1 MPIDRGEAMPHDELR
16 ATVIVVNF
24 NGGAFVLECIES
36 LSQQK
41 TPGICVEVVVVD
53 NASTDG
59 SDRQIAQFYPDVRII
74 RSPKN
79 IGFAGGVN
87 LGIANSTGDVIVLIN
102 NDAVAAP
109 GFISAIVA
117 PLVEDGNDRVAAVTA
132 RILLSGRFIP
142 APGSPTA
149 YVSASGARWERVAR
163 NATPGSGVALINST
177 GNQVSRSG
185 NGRDRSWLDT
195 TDDEASPQEVF
206 GFSGGGAAIRRTAL
220 DSVGLFD
227 ERLFM
232 YYEDTDLAWRLRRAG
247 WKVLYAEGATVWH
260 RHAASSGIRSPFFL
274 RHNVRNRILVTA
286 RNGTLRM
293 LLSAVVRTG
302 GSLAK
307 ALRRLARD
315 RHDKDAR
322 VQVRAT
328 TLGLLQALAMM
339 PRYVADGRL
348 RDAGSR
354 LPRSFIKQWTV
365 ND

>member
-1 MPIDRGEAMPHDELR
+1 MPHEKMR

-24 NGGAFVLECIES
+24 NGGAFVLECLES

-41 TPGICVEVVVVD
+41 TPGIDVEVIVVD

-59 SDRQIAQFYPDVRII
+59 SDGEIALFHPDVRII

-79 IGFAGGVN
+79 VGFAGGVN
-87 LGIANSTGDVIVLIN
+87 LGIANSTGDAIVLIN

-117 PLVEDGNDRVAAVTA
+117 PLREAGNERVAAVTA
-132 RILLSGRFIP
+132 RILLSGRFVP

-149 YVSASGARWERVAR
+149 YVSASGQRWERVAR
-163 NATPGSGVALINST
+163 NATPGSGIALINST

-195 TDDEASPQEVF
+195 TEEESSPVEVF
-206 GFSGGGAAIRRTAL
+206 GFSGGGSAIRRSAL
-220 DSVGLFD
+220 EKVGLFD

-247 WKVLYAEGATVWH
+247 WTVQYAQGATVWH

-293 LLSAVVRTG
+293 LVSAVVRTT

-307 ALRRLARD
+307 SVRRALRDTGDA
-315 RHDKDAR
+315 DAR

-328 TLGLLQALAMM
+328 ALGLLQALLMT
-339 PRYVADGRL
+339 PRYVSDGRL

-354 LPRSFIKQWTV
+354 LPRSFITKWTV
-365 ND
+365 DD

>member
-1 MPIDRGEAMPHDELR
+1 MPNDSVR
-16 ATVIVVNF
+16 ATVVVVNF

-36 LSQQK
+36 LAQQK
-41 TPGICVEVVVVD
+41 TPGIAVEVVVVD

-59 SDRQIAQFYPDVRII
+59 SDREIAQFYPDVRIV

-117 PLVEDGNDRVAAVTA
+117 PLLTEGNERVAAVTA

-149 YVSASGARWERVAR
+149 YVSASGQRWERVAR
-163 NATPGSGVALINST
+163 NATPGSGIALINST

-195 TDDEASPQEVF
+195 TDEENSPVEVF
-206 GFSGGGAAIRRTAL
+206 GFSGGGAAVRRAAL
-220 DSVGLFD
+220 EKVGHFD

-247 WKVLYAEGATVWH
+247 WTVQYAHDATVWH

-293 LLSAVVRTG
+293 LVLAVARTG

-307 ALRRLARD
+307 ASVRAVKNRGD
-315 RHDKDAR
+315 RDAR
-322 VQVRAT
+322 VQARAT
-328 TLGLLQALAMM
+328 ALALAQALVMV
-339 PRYVADGRL
+339 PGYLADGRL
-348 RDAGSR
+348 RDAQSR
-354 LPRSFIKQWTV
+354 LPRSFVKSWTV
-365 ND
+365 DD

>member
-1 MPIDRGEAMPHDELR
+1 MPHDTLR

-41 TPGICVEVVVVD
+41 TPGVDVEVVVVD

-59 SDRQIAQFYPDVRII
+59 SDREIAQFYPDVRII

-109 GFISAIVA
+109 GFLSSIVA
-117 PLVEDGNDRVAAVTA
+117 PLLDDGNDRVAAVTA

-149 YVSASGARWERVAR
+149 YVSASGQRWERVAR
-163 NATPGSGVALINST
+163 NATPGSGIALINST

-195 TDDEASPQEVF
+195 TDDEKSPVDVF
-206 GFSGGGAAIRRTAL
+206 GFSGGGAAIRRAAL
-220 DSVGLFD
+220 DTVGLFD

-247 WKVLYAEGATVWH
+247 WTVQYAQGATVWH

-293 LLSAVVRTG
+293 LVSAVARTG
-302 GSLAK
+302 GSLLK
-307 ALRRLARD
+307 AIRRALANRD
-315 RHDKDAR
+315 DADAR

-328 TLGLLQALAMM
+328 ALGLVQALVMI
-339 PRYVADGRL
+339 PGYVSDGRL

-354 LPRSFIKQWTV
+354 LPRSFITDWTV
-365 ND
+365 DD

>member
-1 MPIDRGEAMPHDELR
+1 MPHDALR

-41 TPGICVEVVVVD
+41 TPGIDVEVIVVD

-59 SDRQIAQFYPDVRII
+59 SDREIAQFYPDVRII

-109 GFISAIVA
+109 GFLSAIVA
-117 PLVEDGNDRVAAVTA
+117 PLVDDGNDGVAAVTA

-149 YVSASGARWERVAR
+149 YVSASGQRWERVAR
-163 NATPGSGVALINST
+163 NATPGSGIALINST

-195 TDDEASPQEVF
+195 TDDENSPVEVF
-206 GFSGGGAAIRRTAL
+206 GFSGGGAAIRRAAL
-220 DSVGLFD
+220 EKVGLFD

-247 WKVLYAEGATVWH
+247 WTVQYAQGATVWH

-293 LLSAVVRTG
+293 LVSAVARTG
-302 GSLAK
+302 GSLLK
-307 ALRRLARD
+307 AIRRAVANRGD
-315 RHDKDAR
+315 ADAR
-322 VQVRAT
+322 VQARAT
-328 TLGLLQALAMM
+328 ALGLVQALVMI
-339 PRYVADGRL
+339 PGYLSDGRL

-354 LPRSFIKQWTV
+354 LPRSFIKTWTV
-365 ND
+365 DD

>member
-1 MPIDRGEAMPHDELR
+1 MPHDTLR

-41 TPGICVEVVVVD
+41 TPGVDVEVVVVD

-59 SDRQIAQFYPDVRII
+59 SDREIAQFYPDVRII

-109 GFISAIVA
+109 GFLSAIVA
-117 PLVEDGNDRVAAVTA
+117 PLADDGNDRVAAVTA
-132 RILLSGRFIP
+132 RILLSGRFVP

-149 YVSASGARWERVAR
+149 YVSASGQRWERVAR
-163 NATPGSGVALINST
+163 NATPGSGIALINST

-195 TDDEASPQEVF
+195 TDDENSPVEVF
-206 GFSGGGAAIRRTAL
+206 GFSGGGAAIRRAAL
-220 DSVGLFD
+220 ETVGLFD

-247 WKVLYAEGATVWH
+247 WSVQYAQGATVWH

-293 LLSAVVRTG
+293 LVSAVARTG
-302 GSLAK
+302 GSLFK
-307 ALRRLARD
+307 AIRRAVANKGD
-315 RHDKDAR
+315 ADAR

-328 TLGLLQALAMM
+328 ALGLVQALAMI
-339 PRYVADGRL
+339 PGYVSDGRL

-354 LPRSFIKQWTV
+354 LPRSFIKKWTV
-365 ND
+365 DD

>member
-1 MPIDRGEAMPHDELR
+1 MPHDALR

-41 TPGICVEVVVVD
+41 TPGVAVEVVVVD

-59 SDRQIAQFYPDVRII
+59 SDREIAQFYPDVRII

-109 GFISAIVA
+109 GFLSAIVA
-117 PLVEDGNDRVAAVTA
+117 PLVEDGNERVAAVTA

-149 YVSASGARWERVAR
+149 YVSASGQRWERVAR
-163 NATPGSGVALINST
+163 NATPGSGIALINST

-195 TDDEASPQEVF
+195 TDEENSPVEVF
-206 GFSGGGAAIRRTAL
+206 GFSGGGSAIRRAAL
-220 DSVGLFD
+220 EKVGLFD

-247 WKVLYAEGATVWH
+247 WTVQYAHGATVWH

-293 LLSAVVRTG
+293 LVSAVARTG
-302 GSLAK
+302 GSLLK
-307 ALRRLARD
+307 AVRRAVANRGD
-315 RHDKDAR
+315 SDAR
-322 VQVRAT
+322 VQARAT
-328 TLGLLQALAMM
+328 ALGLVQALVLI
-339 PRYVADGRL
+339 PGYLSDGRL

-354 LPRSFIKQWTV
+354 LPRSFIKTWTV
-365 ND
+365 DD

>member
-1 MPIDRGEAMPHDELR
+1 MPHADLR
-16 ATVIVVNF
+16 ATVVVVNF

-41 TPGICVEVVVVD
+41 TPGIHVEVVVVD

-109 GFISAIVA
+109 GFISAIVT
-117 PLVEDGNDRVAAVTA
+117 PLVEDGNERVAAVTA

-142 APGSPTA
+142 TPGSPTA

-195 TDDEASPQEVF
+195 TDDEANPQEVF

-247 WKVLYAEGATVWH
+247 WKVLYAKGATVWH

-286 RNGTLRM
+286 RNGTVRM

-307 ALRRLARD
+307 ALRRLARN
-315 RHDKDAR
+315 RRDKDAR

-339 PRYVADGRL
+339 PGYITDGRL

-365 ND
+365 DD

>member
-1 MPIDRGEAMPHDELR
+1 MPHGGLR

-36 LSQQK
+36 LAQQK
-41 TPGICVEVVVVD
+41 APGVDVQVVVVD

-59 SDRQIAQFYPDVRII
+59 SDHEIALFHPDVRII

-87 LGIANSTGDVIVLIN
+87 LGIANSAGDVIVLIN

-117 PLVEDGNDRVAAVTA
+117 PLAEDGNDRVAAVTA
-132 RILLSGRFIP
+132 RILLSGRFVP

-149 YVSASGARWERVAR
+149 YVSASGQRWERVAR
-163 NATPGSGVALINST
+163 NATPGSGIALINST

-195 TDDEASPQEVF
+195 TEEENSPVEVF
-206 GFSGGGAAIRRTAL
+206 GFSGGGAAIRRSAL
-220 DSVGLFD
+220 EKVGLFD

-247 WKVLYAEGATVWH
+247 YTVQYAQGATVWH

-286 RNGTLRM
+286 RNGTMRM
-293 LLSAVVRTG
+293 LVSAVARTG

-307 ALRRLARD
+307 AIRRAARNKGD
-315 RHDKDAR
+315 ADAR

-328 TLGLLQALAMM
+328 ALGLVQALAMI
-339 PRYVADGRL
+339 PAYVSDGRL

-354 LPRSFIKQWTV
+354 LPRSFINTWTV
-365 ND
+365 DD

>member
-1 MPIDRGEAMPHDELR
+1 MPHDTLR

-41 TPGICVEVVVVD
+41 TPGVEVEVVVVD

-79 IGFAGGVN
+79 IGFAGGAN

-109 GFISAIVA
+109 GFLSAIVA
-117 PLVEDGNDRVAAVTA
+117 PLADDGNDRVAAVTA
-132 RILLSGRFIP
+132 RILLSGRFVP

-149 YVSASGARWERVAR
+149 YVSASGQRWERVAR
-163 NATPGSGVALINST
+163 NATPGSGIALINST

-195 TDDEASPQEVF
+195 TDDENSPVEVF
-206 GFSGGGAAIRRTAL
+206 GFSGGGAAIRRAAL
-220 DSVGLFD
+220 ETVGLFD

-247 WKVLYAEGATVWH
+247 WSVQYAQGATVWH

-293 LLSAVVRTG
+293 LVSAVARTG
-302 GSLAK
+302 GSLFK
-307 ALRRLARD
+307 AIRRAVANKGD
-315 RHDKDAR
+315 ADAR

-328 TLGLLQALAMM
+328 ALGLVQALAMI
-339 PRYVADGRL
+339 PGYVSDGRL

-354 LPRSFIKQWTV
+354 LPRSFIKDWTV
-365 ND
+365 DD

>member
-1 MPIDRGEAMPHDELR
+1 MPHDTLR

-41 TPGICVEVVVVD
+41 TPGVDVEVVVVD

-59 SDRQIAQFYPDVRII
+59 SDREIAQFYPDVRII

-109 GFISAIVA
+109 GFLSAIVA
-117 PLVEDGNDRVAAVTA
+117 PLLDDGNDRVAAVTA
-132 RILLSGRFIP
+132 RILLSGRFVP

-149 YVSASGARWERVAR
+149 YVSASGQRWERVAR
-163 NATPGSGVALINST
+163 NATPGSGIALINST

-195 TDDEASPQEVF
+195 TDDENSPVEVF
-206 GFSGGGAAIRRTAL
+206 GFSGGGAAIRRAAL
-220 DSVGLFD
+220 DTVGLFD

-247 WKVLYAEGATVWH
+247 WTVQYAQGATVWH

-293 LLSAVVRTG
+293 LVSAVARTG
-302 GSLAK
+302 GSLLK
-307 ALRRLARD
+307 AIRRALANRD
-315 RHDKDAR
+315 DADAR

-328 TLGLLQALAMM
+328 ALGLVQALVMI
-339 PRYVADGRL
+339 PGYVSDGRL

-354 LPRSFIKQWTV
+354 LPRSFITDWTV
-365 ND
+365 DD

>member
-1 MPIDRGEAMPHDELR
+1 MPHDTLR

-41 TPGICVEVVVVD
+41 TPGVDVEVVVVD

-79 IGFAGGVN
+79 IGFAGGAN

-109 GFISAIVA
+109 GFLSAIVA
-117 PLVEDGNDRVAAVTA
+117 PLADDGNDRVAAVTA
-132 RILLSGRFIP
+132 RILLSGRFVP

-149 YVSASGARWERVAR
+149 YVSASGQRWERVAR
-163 NATPGSGVALINST
+163 NATPGSGIALINST

-195 TDDEASPQEVF
+195 TDDENSPVEVF
-206 GFSGGGAAIRRTAL
+206 GFSGGGAAIRRAAL
-220 DSVGLFD
+220 DTVGLFD

-247 WKVLYAEGATVWH
+247 WTVQYAQGATVWH

-293 LLSAVVRTG
+293 LVSAVARTG
-302 GSLAK
+302 GSLLK
-307 ALRRLARD
+307 AIRRALANRD
-315 RHDKDAR
+315 DADAR

-328 TLGLLQALAMM
+328 ALGLVQALVMI
-339 PRYVADGRL
+339 PGYVSDGRL

-354 LPRSFIKQWTV
+354 LPRSFIKDWTV
-365 ND
+365 DD

>member
-1 MPIDRGEAMPHDELR
+1 MPHDTLR

-41 TPGICVEVVVVD
+41 TPGVDVEVVVVD

-59 SDRQIAQFYPDVRII
+59 SDREIAQFYPDVRII

-79 IGFAGGVN
+79 IGFAGGAN

-109 GFISAIVA
+109 GFLSAIIA
-117 PLVEDGNDRVAAVTA
+117 PLVDDGNDRVAAVTA
-132 RILLSGRFIP
+132 RILLSGRFVP

-149 YVSASGARWERVAR
+149 YVSASGQRWERVAR
-163 NATPGSGVALINST
+163 NATPGSGIALINST

-195 TDDEASPQEVF
+195 TDDENSPVDVF
-206 GFSGGGAAIRRTAL
+206 GFSGGGAAIRRAAL
-220 DSVGLFD
+220 EKVGLFD

-247 WKVLYAEGATVWH
+247 WTVQYAQGATVWH

-293 LLSAVVRTG
+293 LVSALARTG
-302 GSLAK
+302 GSLLK
-307 ALRRLARD
+307 AIRRSLSNRGDA
-315 RHDKDAR
+315 DAR

-328 TLGLLQALAMM
+328 ALGLVQALAMI
-339 PRYVADGRL
+339 PGYVSDGRL

-354 LPRSFIKQWTV
+354 LPRSFIKHWTV
-365 ND
+365 DD

>member
-1 MPIDRGEAMPHDELR
+1 MPHDILR
-16 ATVIVVNF
+16 ATVVVVNF
-24 NGGAFVLECIES
+24 NGGAFVLECVES
-36 LSQQK
+36 LSQQQA
-41 TPGICVEVVVVD
+41 PGVAVEIVVVD

-59 SDRQIAQFYPDVRII
+59 SDRQIAQFYPDVRIV

-79 IGFAGGVN
+79 VGFAGGVN
-87 LGIANSTGDVIVLIN
+87 LGIANSSGDVVVLIN

-109 GFISAIVA
+109 GFIAAIVA
-117 PLVEDGNDRVAAVTA
+117 PLVDEGNERVAAVTA
-132 RILLSGRFIP
+132 RILLSGRFVP

-149 YVSASGARWERVAR
+149 YVSASGQRWERVAR
-163 NATPGSGVALINST
+163 NATPDSGIALINST

-195 TDDEASPQEVF
+195 TDEENSPVEVF
-206 GFSGGGAAIRRTAL
+206 GFSGGGAALRRTAL
-220 DSVGLFD
+220 DAVGLFD

-247 WKVLYAEGATVWH
+247 WSVLYAQGATVWH

-286 RNGTLRM
+286 RNGTPRM
-293 LLSAVVRTG
+293 LFAAVARTA
-302 GSLAK
+302 GSLGKAIRRVAK
-307 ALRRLARD
+307 NRGD
-315 RHDKDAR
+315 TDAR

-328 TLGLLQALAMM
+328 ALGLTQALVMI
-339 PRYVADGRL
+339 PGYLSDGRL

-354 LPRSFIKQWTV
+354 LPRSFITAWTV
-365 ND
+365 DD

>member
-1 MPIDRGEAMPHDELR
+1 MPHDTLR

-41 TPGICVEVVVVD
+41 TPGVDVEVVVVD

-59 SDRQIAQFYPDVRII
+59 SDREIAQFYPDVRII

-109 GFISAIVA
+109 GFLSAIVE
-117 PLVEDGNDRVAAVTA
+117 PLSADGSSRTAAVTA

-149 YVSASGARWERVAR
+149 YVSASGQRWERVAR
-163 NATPGSGVALINST
+163 NATPGSGIALINST

-195 TDDEASPQEVF
+195 TDDETSPVDVF
-206 GFSGGGAAIRRTAL
+206 GFSGGGAAIRRAAL

-232 YYEDTDLAWRLRRAG
+232 YYEDTDLSWRLRRAG
-247 WKVLYAEGATVWH
+247 WQIVYAEKATVWH

-286 RNGTLRM
+286 RNAPAPMVVR
-293 LLSAVVRTG
+293 SIVRTG
-302 GSLAK
+302 GSLLK
-307 ALRRLARD
+307 AVRRLASDRRD
-315 RHDKDAR
+315 SDAR
-322 VQVRAT
+322 VQVTAT
-328 TLGLLQALAMM
+328 AAGLVQAMLML
-339 PRYVADGRL
+339 PSYLSDGR
-348 RDAGSR
+348 RSDRAAK
-354 LPRSFIKQWTV
+354 LPRSFVSKWTV
-365 ND
+365 QD

>member
-1 MPIDRGEAMPHDELR
+1 MPHELLR

-41 TPGICVEVVVVD
+41 TPGVEVEVVVVD

-59 SDRQIAQFYPDVRII
+59 SDREIAQFYPDVRII

-117 PLVEDGNDRVAAVTA
+117 PLYEAGNEHVAAVTA
-132 RILLSGRFIP
+132 RILLSGRFVP

-149 YVSASGARWERVAR
+149 YVSAHGQRWERVAR
-163 NATPGSGVALINST
+163 NATPGSGIALINST

-195 TDDEASPQEVF
+195 TEEENSPVEVF
-206 GFSGGGAAIRRTAL
+206 GFSGGGSAIRRSAL
-220 DSVGLFD
+220 DKVGLFD

-247 WKVLYAEGATVWH
+247 WTVQYAQGATVWH

-293 LLSAVVRTG
+293 LVSAVARTG

-307 ALRRLARD
+307 SMRRAARNKGD
-315 RHDKDAR
+315 ADAR

-328 TLGLLQALAMM
+328 ALGLLQALVMI
-339 PRYVADGRL
+339 PGYVSDGRL

-354 LPRSFIKQWTV
+354 LPRSFITSWTV
-365 ND
+365 DD